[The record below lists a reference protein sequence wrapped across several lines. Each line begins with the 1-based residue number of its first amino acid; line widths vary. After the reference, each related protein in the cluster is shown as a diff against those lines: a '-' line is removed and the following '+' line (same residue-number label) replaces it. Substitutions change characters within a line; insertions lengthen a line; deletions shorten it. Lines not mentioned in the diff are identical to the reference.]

1 VTRRR
6 SSAGA
11 GHGTVLIGVVLGVA
25 LALGGV
31 AITRSGADGP
41 ACTPVAAHPGW
52 SVARQWNEAL
62 LDAVRRDLPA
72 PTVHARNL
80 FHTAVAMWDAW
91 AAYDPNASGYL
102 VDEAHDARDVE
113 AAREQAISY
122 AAYRVLSHRYRDS
135 VGAADTLPAFAA
147 VMEGRCLPLD
157 VTTTEGSS
165 PAAVGNR
172 IAARVL
178 EVGASDGANEDGGY
192 QPPEGYEAV
201 NPPLEVTA
209 HGAAMADPDRWQPL
223 QLEDMISQNG
233 IPVAGGVQEFIGP
246 HWGHVAG
253 FALPAGGDEGLPMDP
268 GRPPQLDDPRTAQA
282 YKDQAVEVIRF
293 SSQLDP
299 TQSPEIDASP
309 ASFGGNPLGTNDG
322 QGHAV
327 NPVTGTPYDP
337 NPVNAADLYRALA
350 EYWADGPSSETPPG
364 HWHVL
369 ANAVSDDLAPD
380 LRIGGVGTPIE
391 RLEWDVKLY
400 LALGAANHDA
410 AIVAWGA
417 KGYYDS
423 VRPISMI
430 RHLGG
435 HGQSSD
441 PDGPAYHPDG
451 LPLVPGL
458 IEVVT
463 AETSAPGGPHE
474 ELAGHEGEV
483 AVRSWRGRPEDP
495 DRELGGVGWVLAVD
509 WIPYQL
515 PTFVTPAFAG
525 YVSGHSTFSQASAE
539 VLTAIT
545 GSPHFPDGLGTH
557 TVRAGAFEFEA
568 GPDRDVTL
576 QWATYADA
584 ADQAGLSRLYGGIH
598 IEQDDLDG
606 RRVGALCGEQAWA
619 LATRYF
625 RGLA

>member
-1 VTRRR
+1 MCGRR
-6 SSAGA
+6 SVVGA
-11 GHGTVLIGVVLGVA
+11 GYGIVLVGMVLGAV
-25 LALGGV
+25 LSLGGV
-31 AITRSGADGP
+31 TVVRAASGGQDCVP
-41 ACTPVAAHPGW
+41 SSVHPGW

-62 LDAVRRDLPA
+62 LDAIRRDVPA

-91 AAYDPNASGYL
+91 AAYDPTASGYL
-102 VDEAHDARDVE
+102 VDEDLQARDVE
-113 AAREQAISY
+113 AAREEAISY

-135 VGAADTLPAFAA
+135 VGASDSLPAFAA
-147 VMEGRCLPLD
+147 IMDGRCLPLD

-165 PAAVGNR
+165 SAAVGNR

-178 EVGASDGANEDGGY
+178 EVGRTDGANEDGGY
-192 QPPEGYEAV
+192 EPPDGYEPV
-201 NPPLEVTA
+201 NPPLEVAVAGTT
-209 HGAAMADPDRWQPL
+209 MVDPDRWQPL

-233 IPVAGGVQEFIGP
+233 IPVRGGVQRFIGP

-253 FALPAGGDEGLPMDP
+253 FALPDPAVAGLPMDP
-268 GRPPQLDDPRTAQA
+268 GRPPGLDDPATRQTFF
-282 YKDQAVEVIRF
+282 DEAVAVIRA

-299 TQSPEIDASP
+299 TQSPVIDASP
-309 ASFGGNPLGTNDG
+309 ASIGNHPLGTNDG
-322 QGHAV
+322 GGHAV
-327 NPVTGTPYDP
+327 NPVTGVPYAP

-364 HWHVL
+364 HWHAL

-380 LRIGGVGTPIE
+380 LRVGGEGPAVD
-391 RLEWDVKLY
+391 RLAWDVKLY

-417 KGYYDS
+417 KGHYDS
-423 VRPISMI
+423 ARPISMV
-430 RHLGG
+430 RHLAGL
-435 HGQSSD
+435 GQSSD
-441 PDGPAYHPDG
+441 PGAPRFHPDG

-458 IEVVT
+458 IELVT
-463 AETSAPGGPHE
+463 DTTTAPGARHE
-474 ELAGHEGEV
+474 ELAGHEGQL
-483 AVRSWRGRPEDP
+483 AVRAWRGVPEDP
-495 DRELGGVGWVLAVD
+495 ERELGGVGWTLGVEWV
-509 WIPYQL
+509 PYQL

-525 YVSGHSTFSQASAE
+525 YVSGHSSFSRASAA

-545 GSPHFPDGLGTH
+545 GSPYFPGGLATH
-557 TVRAGAFEFEA
+557 TVRAGSFEFEA

-598 IEQDDLDG
+598 IPVDDLDG
-606 RRVGALCGEQAWA
+606 RRVGVACGEQAWA

>member
-1 VTRRR
+1 VSRTR
-6 SSAGA
+6 SHAGA
-11 GHGTVLIGVVLGVA
+11 GYGIVLVGMLLGAA
-25 LALGGV
+25 LSLGGL
-31 AITRSGADGP
+31 AIVRSDADGP
-41 ACTPVAAHPGW
+41 PCTPVAAHPGW
-52 SVARQWNEAL
+52 SVARQWNEVL
-62 LDAVRRDLPA
+62 LDAIRRDLPA

-80 FHTAVAMWDAW
+80 FHTSVAMWDAW
-91 AAYDPNASGYL
+91 AAYDRTASGYL
-102 VDEAHDARDVE
+102 VAEDHDARDVD
-113 AAREQAISY
+113 AAREEAISY
-122 AAYRVLSHRYRDS
+122 AAYRVLSHRYRDAI
-135 VGAADTLPAFAA
+135 GASDTLPAFAE
-147 VMEGRCLPLD
+147 VMEDRCLPLD
-157 VTTTEGSS
+157 VTTTQGSS

-178 EVGASDGANEDGGY
+178 EVGRTDGANEQGGY
-192 QPPEGYEAV
+192 QPPDGYAAV
-201 NPPLEVTA
+201 NPPLAVA
-209 HGAAMADPDRWQPL
+209 APGATMVDPDRWQPL
-223 QLEDMISQNG
+223 QLENMISQNG

-253 FALPAGGDEGLPMDP
+253 FALPAGGPEGLPMDP
-268 GRPPQLDDPRTAQA
+268 GRPPELHDARTAQA
-282 YKDQAVEVIRF
+282 YKDMAVEVIRF

-299 TQSPEIDASP
+299 TQSPVIDASP
-309 ASFGGNPLGTNDG
+309 ASLGGNPLGTNDG

-337 NPVNAADLYRALA
+337 NPANAADLYRALA

-364 HWHVL
+364 HWHAL

-380 LRIGGVGTPIE
+380 LRIGGVGTPVD

-430 RHLGG
+430 RYLGG

-463 AETSAPGGPHE
+463 GSSSAPGGPHE
-474 ELAGHEGEV
+474 ELAGHEGRV

-495 DRELGGVGWVLAVD
+495 DRELGGVGWILAVD

-545 GSPHFPDGLGTH
+545 GSPYFPGGLGTH

-568 GPDRDVTL
+568 GPERDVTL

-598 IEQDDLDG
+598 IAQDDLDG

>member
-1 VTRRR
+1 
-6 SSAGA
+6 
-11 GHGTVLIGVVLGVA
+11 VLVGVVLGVA

-31 AITRSGADGP
+31 AIARSGADGP

-62 LDAVRRDLPA
+62 LDAIRRDLPA

-91 AAYDPNASGYL
+91 AAYDPIASGYL
-102 VDEAHDARDVE
+102 VEEDHRPRDVQ
-113 AAREQAISY
+113 AAREEAISY
-122 AAYRVLSHRYRDS
+122 AAYRVLSHRYRES
-135 VGAADTLPAFAA
+135 VGASDSLPAFAA
-147 VMEGRCLPLD
+147 VLEGRCLPLD

-172 IAARVL
+172 IAAEVL
-178 EVGASDGANEDGGY
+178 EAARDDGANEEGGY
-192 QPPEGYEAV
+192 LPPAGYEST
-201 NPPLEVTA
+201 NPPLEV
-209 HGAAMADPDRWQPL
+209 AASGTTMADPDRWQPL
-223 QLEDMISQNG
+223 QLEHMISQNG

-253 FALPAGGDEGLPMDP
+253 FALPAGGEEGLPMDP
-268 GRPPQLDDPRTAQA
+268 GRPPELDDPRTAQA
-282 YKDQAVEVIRF
+282 YRDMAVEVIRL

-309 ASFGGNPLGTNDG
+309 TSLGGNPLGTDDG
-322 QGHAV
+322 QGHSV
-327 NPVTGTPYDP
+327 NPVTGAPYDP

-364 HWHVL
+364 HWHAI
-369 ANAVSDDLAPD
+369 ANAVSDDLDPA
-380 LRIGGVGTPIE
+380 LRIGGTGPAVD

-423 VRPISMI
+423 ARPVSMI
-430 RHLGG
+430 RYLGG
-435 HGQSSD
+435 LGQSSD
-441 PDGPAYHPDG
+441 PELPGYHPDG
-451 LPLVPGL
+451 LPLVPDL
-458 IEVVT
+458 IELVT
-463 AETSAPGGPHE
+463 EDTTLAGGRHAH
-474 ELAGHEGEV
+474 LAGHAGQV
-483 AVRSWRGRPEDP
+483 AVRSWRGVPEDP
-495 DRELGGVGWVLAVD
+495 ERELGGVGWILAVD
-509 WIPYQL
+509 WVPYQL

-525 YVSGHSTFSQASAE
+525 YVSGHSTFSRASAA
-539 VLTAIT
+539 VLTAVT
-545 GSPHFPDGLGTH
+545 GSPYFPGGLATH
-557 TVRAGAFEFEA
+557 TVRAGGFEFEA

-576 QWATYADA
+576 QWATYGDA
-584 ADQAGLSRLYGGIH
+584 ADQAGRSRLYGGIH
-598 IEQDDLDG
+598 IAQDDLDG

>member
-1 VTRRR
+1 MSRTRSR
-6 SSAGA
+6 AGA
-11 GHGTVLIGVVLGVA
+11 GHDIVLVGMLLGAVLS
-25 LALGGV
+25 LGGV
-31 AITRSGADGP
+31 AIARSSAGGDP
-41 ACTPVAAHPGW
+41 CTPVAAHPGW

-62 LDAVRRDLPA
+62 LDAIRRDLPA

-91 AAYDPNASGYL
+91 AAYDPTADGYL
-102 VDEAHDARDVE
+102 VDEVHAARDVE
-113 AAREQAISY
+113 AAREEAISY
-122 AAYRVLSHRYRDS
+122 AAYRVLSHRYRES
-135 VGAADTLPAFAA
+135 VGASDTLPAFAA

-157 VTTTEGSS
+157 VTTTAGSS

-178 EVGASDGANEDGGY
+178 EVGATDGANEQGGY
-192 QPPEGYEAV
+192 LPPDGYEAV
-201 NPPLEVTA
+201 NPPLEVA
-209 HGAAMADPDRWQPL
+209 ASGAELVDPDRWQPL
-223 QLEDMISQNG
+223 QLENMISQNG
-233 IPVAGGVQEFIGP
+233 IPVVGGVQEFIGP
-246 HWGHVAG
+246 HWGHVLG
-253 FALPAGGDEGLPMDP
+253 FALPAAGAEGLPMDP
-268 GRPPQLDDPRTAQA
+268 GRPPALHDPRTRQA
-282 YKDQAVEVIRF
+282 YKDLAVEVIRI

-299 TQSPEIDASP
+299 TQSPVIDASP
-309 ASFGGNPLGTNDG
+309 ASLGNNALGTDDG

-327 NPVTGTPYDP
+327 NPVTGVPYEP

-364 HWHVL
+364 HWHAL
-369 ANAVSDDLAPD
+369 ANDVTDDLVPE
-380 LRIGGVGTPIE
+380 LRVGGTGPVVD

-423 VRPISMI
+423 IRPISMI
-430 RHLGG
+430 RYLGG
-435 HGQSSD
+435 RGQSSD
-441 PDGPAYHPDG
+441 PDAPAYDSNG

-463 AETSAPGGPHE
+463 ERTTASGGPHE
-474 ELAGHEGEV
+474 ELAGHEGQV
-483 AVRSWRGRPEDP
+483 AVRSWRGVPDDP
-495 DRELGGVGWVLAVD
+495 DRELGGVGWILAVD
-509 WIPYQL
+509 WVPYQL
-515 PTFVTPAFAG
+515 PTFVTPSFAG
-525 YVSGHSTFSQASAE
+525 YVSGHSTFSQASAA
-539 VLTAIT
+539 VLTSIT
-545 GSPHFPDGLGTH
+545 GSPYVPEGLGSH

-584 ADQAGLSRLYGGIH
+584 ADQAGRSRLYGGIH
-598 IEQDDLDG
+598 IAPDDLDG

-625 RGLA
+625 AGLA